1 MLTPPLCKIMMIL
14 TFCVILSAGGASDVW
29 AADDFFDDE
38 ALLHFDD
45 VSAIDN
51 EDLDDMRGGFV
62 ASNGMVLD
70 FAFSANTFVD
80 GELINQV
87 VLNTVDQSINTSSL
101 KNVIQVGEGNIA
113 FNGGADIDS
122 MPEVLTIVQ
131 NNLDDLSI
139 QQVNLFDLTVK
150 GMDNYIKQAAS
161 PEVDFQ
167 STMNIGR

>member
-1 MLTPPLCKIMMIL
+1 MVEDT
-14 TFCVILSAGGASDVW
+14 
-29 AADDFFDDE
+29 
-38 ALLHFDD
+38 
-45 VSAIDN
+45 
-51 EDLDDMRGGFV
+51 DLDTMRGGFV

-87 VLNTVDQSINTSSL
+87 VLNTVDRSVNTSSL
-101 KNVIQVGEGNIA
+101 KNVIQVGDGNVA
-113 FNGGADIDS
+113 FNGGADINS

-131 NNLDDLSI
+131 NNLDDLTI

-167 STMNIGR
+167 SSINIGR